1 MMKMKKPLFAVLA
14 LAALPM
20 LGAACSSSPDDTLPT
35 PSGGSATLHEGTFVV
50 PQSLA
55 DVAKVEAD
63 KVIFPA
69 SAIATLGV
77 PLKGSILL
85 SDRQL
90 PGTSG
95 SNPDGFLRKVSSASQ
110 VGSDLVVM
118 TTDATLQEAVDDLD
132 VQATLQVPDLNVD
145 GPATQSADLNTL
157 KTGGTTI
164 KLLDYSGTKLV
175 DYSANVTLPNQKTVG
190 FNAFATVEKG
200 TLTFSPSYDVGIKL
214 GFLKVKEAHAIAKGQ
229 LDAEL
234 LVDAGVKLNTTLDSQ
249 SFTLLVAQQL
259 LKSQTTQIANYKI
272 NLGSIKAGPINLP
285 ASAQFTA
292 DLACEFAW
300 GGGLEVKTGAKAS
313 ASITAG
319 VKYDGSKFSG
329 VWDKNAS
336 FTRLGPDF
344 VADGAVRMRCTITP
358 KFTLNFFG
366 LAMGEVTA
374 QAYAG
379 MGGALT
385 CGGQDANGN
394 KLALLHGDAEAG
406 ANAKVLAKVNLL
418 GLYKWQKECTL
429 FDVNALGQWDRTFT
443 LPGGSQ
449 ATCTPASNYNLPP
462 APPVM
467 PEKCFGDDT
476 TANDGGG
483 GGGDGGSIIPGTCTH
498 DVCTAGEKLGQQC
511 DACTMAV
518 CAQDPYCCDTY
529 WGLSCFATVEKVC
542 GKKCQ

>member
-1 MMKMKKPLFAVLA
+1 MKKHLLAVLT
-14 LAALPM
+14 LAAVPM
-20 LGAACSSSPDDTLPT
+20 IAAACSSTPDAYPT
-35 PSGGSATLHEGTFVV
+35 TENAGAATLHNGTIVV

-63 KVIFPA
+63 KVTFPS
-69 SAIATLGV
+69 SAIMAMGMPV
-77 PLKGSILL
+77 KGQILV

-95 SNPDGFLRKVSSASQ
+95 KNPDGFLRKVVSSAQ
-110 VGSDLVVM
+110 AGSDIVV
-118 TTDATLQEAVDDLD
+118 TTTNAMLQEAVDDLD
-132 VQATLQVPDLNVD
+132 VQATLQVPALNVD
-145 GPATQSADLNTL
+145 GPATQSAGITTMKN
-157 KTGGTTI
+157 GGTTI

-175 DYSANVTLPNQKTVG
+175 DYSADVTLPNQKTIG
-190 FNAFATVEKG
+190 FKAFATVEKG

-214 GFLKVKEAHAIAKGQ
+214 GLLKVRKAHAIAKGQ
-229 LDAEL
+229 LDAEIL
-234 LVDAGVKLNTTLDSQ
+234 IDAGVKLDTTLDSQ

-259 LKSQTTQIANYKI
+259 LKSQSTRVADYKI
-272 NLGSIKAGPINLP
+272 DLGSIKAGPISLP

-300 GGGLEVKTGAKAS
+300 GGGVEVKTGATAS

-319 VKYDGSKFSG
+319 VKYENGKFTG
-329 VWDKNAS
+329 VFDKNATFS
-336 FTRLGPDF
+336 RLGPDF
-344 VADGAVRMRCTITP
+344 VVDGAVRARCTITP

-379 MGGALT
+379 FGGALT
-385 CGGQDANGN
+385 CGGKDANGN
-394 KLALLHGDAEAG
+394 SLGLLHGDAEAG
-406 ANAKVLAKVNLL
+406 ANAKVLAKIDLL

-429 FDVNALGQWDRTFT
+429 FDVSATGQWDRSFV

-467 PEKCFGDDT
+467 PAKCFEDET
-476 TANDGGG
+476 PVANDGGG
-483 GGGDGGSIIPGTCTH
+483 APIIPGTCTH
-498 DVCTAGEKLGQQC
+498 DTCTAGEKLGQAC
-511 DACTMAV
+511 DTCTMAV
-518 CAQDPYCCDTY
+518 CAADPYCCDTY
-529 WGLSCFATVEKVC
+529 WGLSCFANVEKLC